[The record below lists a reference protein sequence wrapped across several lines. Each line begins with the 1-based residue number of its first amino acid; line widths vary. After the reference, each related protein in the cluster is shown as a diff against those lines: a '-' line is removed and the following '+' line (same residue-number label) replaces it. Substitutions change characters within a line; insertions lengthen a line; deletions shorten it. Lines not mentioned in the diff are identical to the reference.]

1 MAKKAAKDRTAM
13 IIAIAA
19 ILLIIVMS
27 ITSRQRENIS
37 EIERW
42 VGNIFTP
49 VQKVFSTGVTTVG
62 DSLSSVFNIG
72 KIKKQNGDL
81 SNQVEEL
88 QKELI
93 QLRMER
99 DELEELRE
107 LRYMLNVVEEKDSF
121 SSVAANIIGK
131 TPSNWFDIFTIDV
144 GTKNGVYKNS
154 IVLASNG
161 LVGRVTEAGD
171 NWAKVSGIIDNNSS
185 VSFQVLR
192 DANTQGIITGSI
204 TSDLSGYLFDSL
216 AEVVV
221 GDKLVTS
228 GLGIF
233 PRGILIGEVSDV
245 ARTSDQLLRTIKVE
259 PAVNFKKLSKVL
271 VMTPKNTVE

>member
-1 MAKKAAKDRTAM
+1 MARKPSKDRTAM
-13 IIAIAA
+13 IVAAAA
-19 ILLIIVMS
+19 IILIIVMS

-37 EIERW
+37 EVEKW

-49 VQKVFSTGVTTVG
+49 VQKVFSTGVSTVG
-62 DSLSSVFNIG
+62 ESLSSVINIG
-72 KIKKQNGDL
+72 RIKKQNGDL
-81 SNQVEEL
+81 SKQVVEL
-88 QKELI
+88 QKEVI
-93 QLRMER
+93 QLRLER

-107 LRYMLNVVEEKDSF
+107 LRYMLSVTEEKENYK
-121 SSVAANIIGK
+121 SVAASIIGK
-131 TPSNWFDIFTIDV
+131 SPSNWFDIFTIDV
-144 GTKNGVYKNS
+144 GTDHGVKKDS

-161 LVGRVTEAGD
+161 LVGRVVEVGS
-171 NWAKVSGIIDNNSS
+171 NWAKIAGIIDNNSS

-192 DANTQGIITGSI
+192 DANTQGIVTGSI
-204 TSDLSGYLFDSL
+204 TSELSGYLFDPL

-233 PRGILIGEVSDV
+233 PKGILIGEVSDV

-259 PAVNFKKLSKVL
+259 PAVNFKKLNKVL
-271 VMTPKNTVE
+271 VMTLNSSL

>member
-37 EIERW
+37 GVEKW

-49 VQKVFSTGVTTVG
+49 VQRVFSNGVTTIG

-72 KIKKQNGDL
+72 RIKKQNGDL

-93 QLRMER
+93 QLRLER

-107 LRYMLNVVEEKDSF
+107 LRYMLNETEEKESF
-121 SSVAANIIGK
+121 NSVAANIIGK
-131 TPSNWFDIFTIDV
+131 SPSNWFDIFTIDV
-144 GTKNGVYKNS
+144 GTDNGVYRDS

-161 LVGRVTEAGD
+161 LVGRVTEVGD
-171 NWAKVSGIIDNNSS
+171 NWAKVSGIIDNSSS

-192 DANTQGIITGSI
+192 DSNTQGIITGSI
-204 TSDLSGYLFDSL
+204 TSELSGYLFDPL
-216 AEVVV
+216 AEIVV

-233 PRGILIGEVSDV
+233 SRGILIGEVSDV
-245 ARTSDQLLRTIKVE
+245 ARTSDQLLKTIKVE

-271 VMTPKNTVE
+271 VMTPKDTVE